1 MASPTIVPSS
11 TPIAQLNPDLRPDE
25 SSVTGIVTLIWPYAS
40 SKETFSLLLVE
51 PDFRLRSKRG
61 QVRVHFQGSSAK
73 AVARSGISSGDQLLL
88 SLRGAQWEKS
98 STAAVT
104 PGRGIDLELHFGE
117 RLVLQIQRPS
127 QQPIPLD
134 IDHPAPSPEPSFQ
147 TSTPAR
153 SPPRNNHIA
162 TLVGRPQINAQ
173 EWASPA
179 FLKRSLFFATDYDL
193 FAEEEFLDNDRRKR
207 NKFGRGSGQWRFAQR
222 TPSPEKEPETPPL
235 DIANPSRLPAQASPK
250 GEEVQS
256 LVQQAHGTLSLSKT
270 SSLATSALTDR
281 SELELPSEY
290 GPTAKDTSV
299 QEREEPP
306 TSLGQ
311 VNGGRHMTHEV
322 QTPEEREKVDG
333 SIARPT
339 NPTSKIDCV
348 DDEVSQEPAQVV
360 QVSRSAP
367 NKLLSSASPSGPG
380 SDQESDEESDQEPED
395 ISPQE
400 SASLFGE
407 QSESGQSNAAIY
419 SDHSSDFGLDGSTF
433 SRPPPLTESGLSSS
447 VLGKFEER
455 LEFDGLNTEHAQ
467 NIPSPLQSDVDQIES
482 GAEEPSTFN
491 DSATDLLLFD
501 NEGSGEDIERLEGHD
516 AAQRRS
522 SVQLPYSDHVGNQ
535 EAGAL
540 DDEAMNDPA
549 AAQLLNDDG
558 NSWKHVDVL
567 QEENTAQR
575 PSSSP
580 PSSSHQ
586 LESQVTQEEL
596 ELRSQLTP
604 DNGAA
609 LESITEK
616 GPAGFPGEQSLI
628 PGQEKGHLSEVSDEE
643 DSLETSLEKGP
654 DDSAVQQESPNAR
667 QREIVLDERLFR
679 EDSKIY
685 TSQGQEIRDRAASVD
700 MLISGVQQTTVEIID
715 LESDDDDVASI
726 QTFSQ
731 EAFQKFVNQN
741 ESELAQTIEVSAHDT
756 TPVLTSDA
764 KIELQASISQ
774 EYRPSTL
781 PDSTESV
788 LNPVAVVKECPPEDI
803 NVEPDIHKKMYE
815 PEKQASRK
823 PSPVARTK
831 EGEDEVPFIEVV
843 SSKQS
848 PKAELESKERRL
860 AENEACF
867 KQSPKAETELKPIL
881 IDELPSTVPDSFKD
895 TRSKSQLL
903 TPSSTQRAKFVSQ
916 PSSLSLRS
924 ELEDDTLPT
933 PRLTQ
938 GASAEIVPPVLLAPL
953 EEPTLAE
960 TPVPLKKTSA
970 LIEKLKE
977 MRRLSN
983 QSPKT
988 RSSDASVLD
997 PWFAPKRLGPIVP
1010 DSEDENEIE
1019 SSPEREA
1026 PAKIAKIV
1034 GRQLPQA
1041 PEKPLARSFIR
1052 SPPQLNHI
1060 SSIRSS
1066 PQYLPPSQPP
1076 PPGFR
1081 TNLSYFVP
1089 LATLPSHFATTVD
1102 ILAIVLSGTPVT
1114 RATSGPRDYNQ
1125 TLHTTDPSSSAS
1137 QHSITTAQIFRANNR
1152 CFPLVEKGDALLL
1165 RDFKVQPLQKRL
1177 SLLSTESSAWAV
1189 FRKGADVQIRGP
1201 PVEFGAEER
1210 GFARGLWDWW
1220 ASLGE
1225 DARRYLEN
1233 AVPEYKKPNGTVK
1246 ITKFKGGGNKS
1257 DARIKKEEIEGLGV
1271 DLPGSQTQRRES
1283 MKERSL
1289 GLDDVEEKDMV
1300 HESIE
1305 APKRVLRARGA
1316 NGANGRSES
1325 ARESRFGTVFTGG
1338 LGEPDETQGSAHELR
1353 DGKAYRDKRR

>member
-1 MASPTIVPSS
+1 M
-11 TPIAQLNPDLRPDE
+11 
-25 SSVTGIVTLIWPYAS
+25 
-40 SKETFSLLLVE
+40 
-51 PDFRLRSKRG
+51 
-61 QVRVHFQGSSAK
+61 
-73 AVARSGISSGDQLLL
+73 
-88 SLRGAQWEKS
+88 
-98 STAAVT
+98 
-104 PGRGIDLELHFGE
+104 
-117 RLVLQIQRPS
+117 
-127 QQPIPLD
+127 
-134 IDHPAPSPEPSFQ
+134 
-147 TSTPAR
+147 
-153 SPPRNNHIA
+153 
-162 TLVGRPQINAQ
+162 
-173 EWASPA
+173 
-179 FLKRSLFFATDYDL
+179 
-193 FAEEEFLDNDRRKR
+193 
-207 NKFGRGSGQWRFAQR
+207 
-222 TPSPEKEPETPPL
+222 
-235 DIANPSRLPAQASPK
+235 
-250 GEEVQS
+250 
-256 LVQQAHGTLSLSKT
+256 
-270 SSLATSALTDR
+270 ATSALTDR
-281 SELELPSEY
+281 SELELLSEY

-299 QEREEPP
+299 QETEEPP

-333 SIARPT
+333 SIARPK

-348 DDEVSQEPAQVV
+348 DDEVFQEPAQVV

-380 SDQESDEESDQEPED
+380 SDQESDEESDQELED
-395 ISPQE
+395 TSHQE

-407 QSESGQSNAAIY
+407 QSESGQSNAVIY
-419 SDHSSDFGLDGSTF
+419 SDPSSDFGLDGSTF

-447 VLGKFEER
+447 VLKNFEEG

-467 NIPSPLQSDVDQIES
+467 NIPSPLQSDVHQIES
-482 GAEEPSTFN
+482 GAEEPSTFT
-491 DSATDLLLFD
+491 DSATELLLSD

-522 SVQLPYSDHVGNQ
+522 SVQLPYSDRFGSP

-575 PSSSP
+575 SSSSP

-586 LESQVTQEEL
+586 FESQVTQEEL
-596 ELRSQLTP
+596 ELRSQVIP

-609 LESITEK
+609 LESFTEK
-616 GPAGFPGEQSLI
+616 GPAGFPEEQSLI
-628 PGQEKGHLSEVSDEE
+628 PGQEKGHLSEASDEE

-667 QREIVLDERLFR
+667 QREIVLDERLSR

-685 TSQGQEIRDRAASVD
+685 TSQGQEIRDRADGVD
-700 MLISGVQQTTVEIID
+700 MLTSGVQQTTVEIID
-715 LESDDDDVASI
+715 LESDDEDDASI

-731 EAFQKFVNQN
+731 EALQKSVNQN
-741 ESELAQTIEVSAHDT
+741 ESDLAQTVEVSAHDT

-764 KIELQASISQ
+764 RIEYQASISE

-781 PDSTESV
+781 PDSTGSV

-803 NVEPDIHKKMYE
+803 NVEPEIHKKMYE

-860 AENEACF
+860 LAENEACL

-903 TPSSTQRAKFVSQ
+903 TPSSTQRTNFVSQ
-916 PSSLSLRS
+916 PSSSSLHS
-924 ELEDDTLPT
+924 EPEDDTLPT

-938 GASAEIVPPVLLAPL
+938 GASAGIVPPVLLAPL

-997 PWFAPKRLGPIVP
+997 PWFAPKRLGPVVP

-1026 PAKIAKIV
+1026 PAKMPKIV
-1034 GRQLPQA
+1034 GRQLPQT
-1041 PEKPLARSFIR
+1041 PEKPLAKSFIR

-1060 SSIRSS
+1060 SSIHSS

-1125 TLHTTDPSSSAS
+1125 TLYTTDPSSSAS

-1225 DARRYLEN
+1225 DARKYLEN
-1233 AVPEYKKPNGTVK
+1233 AVPEYKKPNGTAK

-1257 DARIKKEEIEGLGV
+1257 DARIKTEEIEGLGV

-1289 GLDDVEEKDMV
+1289 GLDGVEEKDMV

-1305 APKRVLRARGA
+1305 APVRARGA
-1316 NGANGRSES
+1316 KGANGRSES

>member
-1 MASPTIVPSS
+1 M
-11 TPIAQLNPDLRPDE
+11 
-25 SSVTGIVTLIWPYAS
+25 
-40 SKETFSLLLVE
+40 
-51 PDFRLRSKRG
+51 
-61 QVRVHFQGSSAK
+61 
-73 AVARSGISSGDQLLL
+73 
-88 SLRGAQWEKS
+88 
-98 STAAVT
+98 
-104 PGRGIDLELHFGE
+104 
-117 RLVLQIQRPS
+117 
-127 QQPIPLD
+127 
-134 IDHPAPSPEPSFQ
+134 
-147 TSTPAR
+147 
-153 SPPRNNHIA
+153 
-162 TLVGRPQINAQ
+162 
-173 EWASPA
+173 
-179 FLKRSLFFATDYDL
+179 
-193 FAEEEFLDNDRRKR
+193 
-207 NKFGRGSGQWRFAQR
+207 
-222 TPSPEKEPETPPL
+222 
-235 DIANPSRLPAQASPK
+235 
-250 GEEVQS
+250 
-256 LVQQAHGTLSLSKT
+256 
-270 SSLATSALTDR
+270 ATSALTDR
-281 SELELPSEY
+281 SEQELPSEY
-290 GPTAKDTSV
+290 GPTDKDTPV

-306 TSLGQ
+306 NSLGQ
-311 VNGGRHMTHEV
+311 VNGGRHMTHKV

-339 NPTSKIDCV
+339 DPTSEIDCV

-367 NKLLSSASPSGPG
+367 NTLLSSASSSAPG
-380 SDQESDEESDQEPED
+380 SDQESDEESDQELED
-395 ISPQE
+395 TSHQE

-407 QSESGQSNAAIY
+407 QSESRQSNAAIY
-419 SDHSSDFGLDGSTF
+419 SDPSSDFGLDGSTF
-433 SRPPPLTESGLSSS
+433 SRPPPRAESGLSSS
-447 VLGKFEER
+447 VLNKLEEG
-455 LEFDGLNTEHAQ
+455 LEFDGLNTEYAQ
-467 NIPSPLQSDVDQIES
+467 NIPSPLQSDIDQIES
-482 GAEEPSTFN
+482 GAEEPLTFT
-491 DSATDLLLFD
+491 DSATELLLSD

-522 SVQLPYSDHVGNQ
+522 SVQLPSSDHSGSP

-540 DDEAMNDPA
+540 DDESMNDPA
-549 AAQLLNDDG
+549 AAQLLTDDG
-558 NSWKHVDVL
+558 NSCKHVDVL

-575 PSSSP
+575 SSSSP
-580 PSSSHQ
+580 PSSSH
-586 LESQVTQEEL
+586 LFESQVTQEEL
-596 ELRSQLTP
+596 ELRSQLIP

-616 GPAGFPGEQSLI
+616 GPGGSSEERSLI
-628 PGQEKGHLSEVSDEE
+628 PGQGKGHFSEASDEE
-643 DSLETSLEKGP
+643 DSPETSLEKGP
-654 DDSAVQQESPNAR
+654 KDSAVQQEAPNAR
-667 QREIVLDERLFR
+667 PRKIVLDERLSR

-685 TSQGQEIRDRAASVD
+685 TTQGQEFRDRADVVD
-700 MLISGVQQTTVEIID
+700 MLTSGVQQTTVEIID
-715 LESDDDDVASI
+715 LESDDEDDASN

-731 EAFQKFVNQN
+731 EALQKSVNQN
-741 ESELAQTIEVSAHDT
+741 ESELARTIDVSAHDT
-756 TPVLTSDA
+756 TLILTSDA
-764 KIELQASISQ
+764 RIEHQASISE
-774 EYRPSTL
+774 EYRPSNL
-781 PDSTESV
+781 PDSTGSV
-788 LNPVAVVKECPPEDI
+788 LNPVAVDKECPPEDI
-803 NVEPDIHKKMYE
+803 NVEPETHEKVYQ

-831 EGEDEVPFIEVV
+831 EDEHDIPFIEVV
-843 SSKQS
+843 SSKLS
-848 PKAELESKERRL
+848 PKADLESKERRL
-860 AENEACF
+860 PAENEARL
-867 KQSPKAETELKPIL
+867 KQPPKAETELKPIL
-881 IDELPSTVPDSFKD
+881 IDELPSTVPDSSKD

-903 TPSSTQRAKFVSQ
+903 TPSSTQRTNFVSQ
-916 PSSLSLRS
+916 PSSLSLYS
-924 ELEDDTLPT
+924 EPEDDTLPT

-938 GASAEIVPPVLLAPL
+938 GTSDGIVPPVLLAPL
-953 EEPTLAE
+953 EEPTLAQ
-960 TPVPLKKTSA
+960 TPMPLKKTST

-997 PWFAPKRLGPIVP
+997 PWFAPKRLGPVVP

-1026 PAKIAKIV
+1026 PTKISKIV
-1034 GRQLPQA
+1034 GRKLPQT
-1041 PEKPLARSFIR
+1041 PEKPLAKSFIR

-1060 SSIRSS
+1060 SPIHLS

-1081 TNLSYFVP
+1081 TNISYFVP

-1125 TLHTTDPSSSAS
+1125 TLYTTDPSSSAS

-1220 ASLGE
+1220 TSLGE
-1225 DARRYLEN
+1225 DARRYLET
-1233 AVPEYKKPNGTVK
+1233 AVPEYKKPNGTPK
-1246 ITKFKGGGNKS
+1246 ITKFKAGGNKS

-1283 MKERSL
+1283 MKEHSL
-1289 GLDDVEEKDMV
+1289 GLDGVEEKDMV

-1305 APKRVLRARGA
+1305 APKRARGA
-1316 NGANGRSES
+1316 EGANGRSES